1 MLVQCPSCHTTYRV
15 SESLVSKS
23 KPTFRCS
30 RCKNIFVLGSKAA
43 AHTPDEPPAPA
54 PRLQNESSELSF
66 SFPPPETS
74 ATAEQN
80 VVESPAPPAA
90 TNGPEASPGELES
103 PFDIRQRDQDWSMA
117 PHSDPSEASFTLRDE
132 KSFAEIHNPIEQS
145 FDFASERPAVTKHAD
160 TVVETSAE
168 SSPHLPLSVT
178 PYLLL
183 CAGLLFLFSSLM
195 LAHKARPEPIES
207 LLKDVPWISHSIL
220 KNDHLRRGIVLQAG
234 RPRFQ
239 RILGNREV
247 FLLSGAALNRNRVK
261 VREVR
266 IEGYLFG
273 SDGKIIDRQIITVG
287 NVISSK
293 IVRDLTAQ
301 EIATLQRQSPIKRFE
316 ILPDESA
323 PFSIVFLKSSA
334 EIKSFGYRILSAE
347 EA

>member
-1 MLVQCPSCHTTYRV
+1 MLVQCPNCHTTYRV

-30 RCKNIFVLGSKAA
+30 RCTNIFVLGSKAA
-43 AHTPDEPPAPA
+43 AHTPDEPPEPA
-54 PRLQNESSELSF
+54 PRLQDESSELSF

-74 ATAEQN
+74 TTAEEN
-80 VVESPAPPAA
+80 VVERPIPPAA
-90 TNGPEASPGELES
+90 TNGPVASPGEKES
-103 PFDIRQRDQDWSMA
+103 SFDIPERDQDWSIA
-117 PHSDPSEASFTLRDE
+117 PHPDSSEASFTLRDE
-132 KSFAEIHNPIEQS
+132 KSFAEIQNPIEQS

-160 TVVETSAE
+160 TVIETSAE

-195 LAHKARPEPIES
+195 LAYKARPEPIES
-207 LLKDVPWISHSIL
+207 LLKAVPWIGHSIL

-266 IEGYLFG
+266 IEGYLIG

-287 NVISSK
+287 NAISSK
-293 IVRDLTAQ
+293 IVRDLTAL

-316 ILPDESA
+316 ILPDESV
-323 PFSIVFLKSSA
+323 PFSIVFLKSGA